1 MPMPLNLHLNSFFA
15 LISLWGYNYSMKYV
29 YCSGPLF
36 CPEEIAGMT
45 AIATVLEQAGF
56 GTFVPHR
63 DGLERFVMGLV
74 NTPLNNNIFKAR
86 DAVNAAIFALDCFQ
100 IIRRCEYF
108 VLNMNGRVPD
118 EGAVAEAG
126 IAFAVGKPIVL
137 YKNDRRSV
145 FKGLDNSMIT
155 GLSNIKPVHDIN
167 NLPGALLKAE
177 RAMNIPGH
185 ATRPALPDN
194 VLRIALTGEKIWRFL
209 QKLPKRTGPKK
220 EIEDLIKNIVDIC
233 EQAES

>member
-1 MPMPLNLHLNSFFA
+1 
-15 LISLWGYNYSMKYV
+15 MKYV

-63 DGLERFVMGLV
+63 DGLERFVMGLI
-74 NTPLNNNIFKAR
+74 NTPLNNNILGAR
-86 DAVNAAIFALDCFQ
+86 DTINAAIFALDCFQ
-100 IIRRCEYF
+100 IIRRCDYF

-126 IAFAVGKPIVL
+126 IAFAAGKPLVI

-145 FKGLDNSMIT
+145 FRGVDNSMIT
-155 GLSNIKPVHDIN
+155 GLSIIKPVNDIRK
-167 NLPGALLKAE
+167 LPEALRHAE
-177 RAMNIPGH
+177 RKMNISG
-185 ATRPALPDN
+185 ALPDN
-194 VLRIALTGEKIWRFL
+194 VQRIARMGEKIWHVLRL
-209 QKLPKRTGPKK
+209 LPKRNAPQK
-220 EIEDLIKNIVDIC
+220 ELEDLINNVLDIC
-233 EQAES
+233 ERTSA

>member
-1 MPMPLNLHLNSFFA
+1 
-15 LISLWGYNYSMKYV
+15 MKYV

-56 GTFVPHR
+56 GTFLPHR

-126 IAFAVGKPIVL
+126 IAFAVGKPIVI

-145 FKGLDNSMIT
+145 FNGADNSMLT
-155 GLSNIKPVHDIN
+155 GLSSLKPVKDISK
-167 NLPGALLKAE
+167 LPDAIARSE
-177 RAMNIPGH
+177 RRIQTVN
-185 ATRPALPDN
+185 RPALPEHVD
-194 VLRIALTGEKIWRFL
+194 RIARTGEKIWNVL
-209 QKLPKRTGPKK
+209 KSLPNKHVHKQ
-220 EIEDLIKNIVDIC
+220 EMEDLIKNVLDIC
-233 EQAES
+233 GQTSV

>member
-1 MPMPLNLHLNSFFA
+1 
-15 LISLWGYNYSMKYV
+15 
-29 YCSGPLF
+29 
-36 CPEEIAGMT
+36 MT
-45 AIATVLEQAGF
+45 AISTVLEQAGF
-56 GTFVPHR
+56 GTFLPHR

-145 FKGLDNSMIT
+145 FKGLDNSMLT
-155 GLSNIKPVHDIN
+155 GLSSVKPVNDISK
-167 NLPGALLKAE
+167 LPDAVAKSE
-177 RAMNIPGH
+177 RRIQ
-185 ATRPALPDN
+185 TIDRPALPEHVD
-194 VLRIALTGEKIWRFL
+194 RIVRTGEKIWKVL
-209 QKLPKRTGPKK
+209 KSLPKAHVHKQ
-220 EIEDLIKNIVDIC
+220 EMEDLIKNILDIC
-233 EQAES
+233 GQTSD

>member
-1 MPMPLNLHLNSFFA
+1 M
-15 LISLWGYNYSMKYV
+15 
-29 YCSGPLF
+29 F

-86 DAVNAAIFALDCFQ
+86 NAINTAIFALDCFQ
-100 IIRRCEYF
+100 IIKRCDYF

-126 IAFAVGKPIVL
+126 IAFAVGKPLVL
-137 YKNDRRSV
+137 YKNDRRSI
-145 FKGLDNSMIT
+145 FKGADNSMLI
-155 GLSNIKPVHDIN
+155 GLSALKPVSDIRK
-167 NLPGALLKAE
+167 LPEAVILAE
-177 RAMNIPGH
+177 SRIQTMN
-185 ATRPALPDN
+185 RSVLPEH
-194 VLRIALTGEKIWRFL
+194 VERIARTGEKIWHVL
-209 QKLPKRTGPKK
+209 KLLPKKTAPKK
-220 EIEDLIKNIVDIC
+220 EIEGLIKNILDIC
-233 EQAES
+233 EQTSV